1 VSSVVDFECL
11 TFIIPATRVNF
22 ANSAIARSTVY
33 LPIVT
38 FSCAT
43 IEEYGPLPDTM
54 GLAWWTFANPALRM
68 VDSETAHSLSIRALR
83 GIGESQTGQYVLNGL
98 YKSPELPIE
107 VFDRLFHHPLGLAA
121 GFDKGAEALLAWP
134 AIGFSWSE
142 YGGITR
148 YPQDGN
154 PKPRM
159 FRANKHRALI
169 NRMGFN
175 NPGASE
181 VRDRLIARKSSDKW
195 PKTPVAA
202 NIGRSKKVPNEHAAD
217 DYSSSLDILWD
228 YADMF
233 VMNISSPNTPGLR
246 ELQVEDNLRQILSA
260 CNEIRTKKDVEK
272 PILLKLSPD
281 STEEQISDV
290 ISTSIDLG
298 INGFVATNTTIKR
311 PIPRGTNARKAFS
324 NDGGLSGRPLH
335 SRALEVISHTFE
347 ETNGKF
353 PIVGVGGIDSSSS
366 AWEAVISGASL
377 LQLYSALVFNGPS
390 VVSSIVKGLRSRVK
404 ESGFSSIA
412 EAVGYKHI

>member
-1 VSSVVDFECL
+1 MSSVVDFECL
-11 TFIIPATRVNF
+11 TFIIPVTRVNF
-22 ANSAIARSTVY
+22 ANSAIARSAVY

-83 GIGESQTGQYVLNGL
+83 GIGESQTGQYVLNRL

-169 NRMGFN
+169 L
-175 NPGASE
+175 S
-181 VRDRLIARKSSDKW
+181 LI
-195 PKTPVAA
+195 
-202 NIGRSKKVPNEHAAD
+202 
-217 DYSSSLDILWD
+217 
-228 YADMF
+228 
-233 VMNISSPNTPGLR
+233 
-246 ELQVEDNLRQILSA
+246 
-260 CNEIRTKKDVEK
+260 
-272 PILLKLSPD
+272 
-281 STEEQISDV
+281 
-290 ISTSIDLG
+290 
-298 INGFVATNTTIKR
+298 
-311 PIPRGTNARKAFS
+311 
-324 NDGGLSGRPLH
+324 
-335 SRALEVISHTFE
+335 
-347 ETNGKF
+347 
-353 PIVGVGGIDSSSS
+353 
-366 AWEAVISGASL
+366 
-377 LQLYSALVFNGPS
+377 
-390 VVSSIVKGLRSRVK
+390 
-404 ESGFSSIA
+404 
-412 EAVGYKHI
+412 HI